1 LFCLILFWLLSGSA
15 GLKAPSLPHYPGI
28 ERFRQPLDL
37 KAASF
42 CDAGARI
49 DDL

>member
-1 LFCLILFWLLSGSA
+1 MVLSCFILAVVWLCRAWSILLS
-15 GLKAPSLPHYPGI
+15 HYPGI

-49 DDL
+49 DDP

>member
-1 LFCLILFWLLSGSA
+1 LFYLGCCLALPAWSILLS
-15 GLKAPSLPHYPGI
+15 HYPGI

-49 DDL
+49 DDP

>member
-1 LFCLILFWLLSGSA
+1 MVLSWLLSGSA
-15 GLKAPSLPHYPGI
+15 GLEAPSPSHYPGI

-49 DDL
+49 DDP